1 MFANGAKSLGSDFKV
16 MLKTHE
22 LILIDCGFHLCP
34 KIRTHRAL
42 LLITLNAMLFKKTKS
57 IKDKGGTHMTEYIT
71 HCLYGNTNESSSVP
85 SAESWPNTNLSDGGF
100 TQKATATSI
109 NKSEYPTTPKAIHGF
124 IHSLGLERTLTLQGL
139 KKQFLAD
146 LFVVRNCYTNK
157 PLFWSPLL
165 LRFEAFDLLVSA
177 EPDGTLSFWQGS
189 VNTEKGLDYSP
200 FSFIDKNELCPVWTN
215 KTLLIK
221 ATGQQV
227 LSACAKNK
235 HQIKL
240 DLDES
245 YLHMIG
251 SKDKKPV
258 VRTMLYEKIDQCF
271 T

>member
-1 MFANGAKSLGSDFKV
+1 MATPTNPPVSPVLNLGRIQ
-16 MLKTHE
+16 
-22 LILIDCGFHLCP
+22 ILAMEALP
-34 KIRTHRAL
+34 KKPRQQA
-42 LLITLNAMLFKKTKS
+42 S
-57 IKDKGGTHMTEYIT
+57 IKASTLLPLKQFMASFTPLD
-71 HCLYGNTNESSSVP
+71 L
-85 SAESWPNTNLSDGGF
+85 SAHLP
-100 TQKATATSI
+100 
-109 NKSEYPTTPKAIHGF
+109 
-124 IHSLGLERTLTLQGL
+124 
-139 KKQFLAD
+139 FLAD

-177 EPDGTLSFWQGS
+177 EPDGTLSFWQGN
-189 VNTEKGLDYSP
+189 VNTEKGLDCSP
-200 FSFIDKNELCPVWTN
+200 FSFGNKNELCPVWTN
-215 KTLLIK
+215 RTLLIK

-235 HQIKL
+235 RQIKL

>member
-1 MFANGAKSLGSDFKV
+1 
-16 MLKTHE
+16 
-22 LILIDCGFHLCP
+22 
-34 KIRTHRAL
+34 
-42 LLITLNAMLFKKTKS
+42 
-57 IKDKGGTHMTEYIT
+57 MTEYIA
-71 HCLYGNTNESSSVP
+71 HCLCGNINESSSIP

-100 TQKATATSI
+100 TQKATVTSI
-109 NKSEYPTTPKAIHGF
+109 NKSEYPTTSKAIHSF

-165 LRFEAFDLLVSA
+165 LRFEAFDLLISA
-177 EPDGTLSFWQGS
+177 EPDGTLSFWRGN
-189 VNTEKGLDYSP
+189 VNTKKGLDCFP
-200 FSFIDKNELCPVWTN
+200 FSFNNKNELCPVWTN

-235 HQIKL
+235 RQIKL

-245 YLHMIG
+245 YLYMIG

-271 T
+271 A

>member
-1 MFANGAKSLGSDFKV
+1 
-16 MLKTHE
+16 
-22 LILIDCGFHLCP
+22 
-34 KIRTHRAL
+34 
-42 LLITLNAMLFKKTKS
+42 
-57 IKDKGGTHMTEYIT
+57 MTEYIA

-85 SAESWPNTNLSDGGF
+85 SAESWPNTNLSDGDF

-177 EPDGTLSFWQGS
+177 EPDGTLSFWQGN
-189 VNTEKGLDYSP
+189 VNTEKGLDCSP
-200 FSFIDKNELCPVWTN
+200 FSFGNKNELCPVWTN
-215 KTLLIK
+215 RTLLIK

-235 HQIKL
+235 RQ
-240 DLDES
+240 
-245 YLHMIG
+245 
-251 SKDKKPV
+251 
-258 VRTMLYEKIDQCF
+258 MLYLPAQDAL
-271 T
+271 

>member
-1 MFANGAKSLGSDFKV
+1 MFANGAKSLGNDFKV

-42 LLITLNAMLFKKTKS
+42 LLITLNAMPFKKAKS
-57 IKDKGGTHMTEYIT
+57 IKDKGGTHMTEYIA

-124 IHSLGLERTLTLQGL
+124 IQGL

-146 LFVVRNCYTNK
+146 LFVVRSCYTNK

-177 EPDGTLSFWQGS
+177 EPDGTLSFWQGNI
-189 VNTEKGLDYSP
+189 NTEKGLDYSP

-235 HQIKL
+235 RQIKF

-258 VRTMLYEKIDQCF
+258 VRTMLYKKIDQCF